1 MTAEPPRRRLVEQ
14 SVLGTT
20 VLMIDDGG
28 VLRPFK
34 MTDLAAERREARDR
48 FAAEMQAHL
57 APLCRVSFFGRALVV
72 DWNDVRRCLDR
83 LIE

>member
-20 VLMIDDGG
+20 VLMMDDGG
-28 VLRPFK
+28 ALRPFT
-34 MTDLAAERREARDR
+34 MTDLAAEHRKARRVLADQLLAR
-48 FAAEMQAHL
+48 L
-57 APLCRVSFFGRALVV
+57 APSTHPERWGALVV
-72 DWNDVRRCLDR
+72 DWDDLRRLLDR